1 MNAKD
6 INQNFDLLALV
17 GGLTELKHSGAY
29 WIGRC
34 PLPGCTSQNDALNL
48 KQAKDGWLW
57 ICRKCGDRKYHGPI
71 DFYMRLYDIDFQTAL
86 AKMGGNSTHRSV
98 SGKPSSQPA
107 KSFKALPDISWQQK
121 TLRLANKSCNTVLHE
136 AAGKP
141 GRDYLDA
148 RGITRST
155 AAEVKLGFGYFY
167 DTKARKN
174 RPGISIPWFDGEIED
189 NQITALKI
197 RFVDNDTCG
206 SRYSALKGSVPV
218 LYGLWSVLPESDTLV
233 LVEGELNA
241 ISILQLHLNRT
252 AVVSVGSDT
261 TAPNEILRILARN
274 FKRIL
279 VWLDSPAK
287 SVELQKNIPGSIAI
301 QSPKSDGKKWDA
313 NQMLQEGLLE
323 EFIEKVLCKR
333 PRN

>member
-1 MNAKD
+1 MNAKE
-6 INQNFDLLALV
+6 INRSYDLLSLISS
-17 GGLTELKHSGAY
+17 LTTLSHSGNY

-57 ICRKCGDRKYHGPI
+57 ICRKCGDGKYQGPI
-71 DFYMRLYDIDFQTAL
+71 DFYMRLHNLAFSTAL
-86 AKMGGNSTHRSV
+86 AEMGGNSTPRSV
-98 SGKPSSQPA
+98 YNKQSPKPA
-107 KSFKALPDISWQQK
+107 ESFKTLPDADWQQRA
-121 TLRLANKSCNTVLHE
+121 LRLANSSCNTCLHA

-141 GRDYLDA
+141 ARDYLDA

-155 AAEVKLGFGYFY
+155 AEKVKLGFGYFY
-167 DTKARKN
+167 DTKARRN

-252 AVVSVGSDT
+252 AVVSIGSDT
-261 TAPNEILRILARN
+261 TAPNEILRILGRN

-287 SVELQKNIPGSIAI
+287 SVELQKNIPGSNAI
-301 QSPKSDGKKWDA
+301 QSPISDGKKWDA
-313 NQMLQEGLLE
+313 NQMLQEGLLK

-333 PRN
+333 LP